1 MWQSSY
7 AIRELE
13 AAEGVLPEGVKMRVV
28 KVTDADKVKEIS
40 NALSNLADRNT
51 AYEITLYVERD
62 GEEKWDD
69 QHGKYS

>member
-7 AIRELE
+7 ANRELE